1 MGKRQDQFLARVG
14 EGLGNEC
21 VVLDEVGVFGM
32 TAGQSE
38 VLGSTFLDGLYPV
51 L

>member
-1 MGKRQDQFLARVG
+1 MG

-21 VVLDEVGVFGM
+21 AVLDEGGVFGM

-38 VLGSTFLDGLYPV
+38 VLGSTFLDGLG
-51 L
+51 LGL